1 MNNRWKEKSGITMIA
16 LIIIIIV
23 LTIIAGISIYEGKDL
38 IREAKAQSLETNMY
52 TIRTKSKVF
61 AEDTEARTWQKDN
74 TTDDSEKENIFRE
87 EYKMI
92 KTNVTNEKFLGQLS
106 SDINQN
112 NFTAYEITSET
123 LDKMGLNEIK
133 KDIEDGEKYI
143 VVYDNENY
151 GNIDIIYTKGIT
163 YKENKY
169 YTLSNLETV
178 LGDE

>member
-1 MNNRWKEKSGITMIA
+1 MNSKWKKRSGITMIA
-16 LIIIIIV
+16 LIIMIIV
-23 LTIIAGISIYEGKDL
+23 LIIIAGISIYEGKDL
-38 IREAKAQSLETNMY
+38 IRDAKAQNLETNMY

-74 TTDDSEKENIFRE
+74 TTDNTEKQNIFQE

-92 KTNVTNEKFLGQLS
+92 KTNVTDEIFLGQLS
-106 SDINQN
+106 NEINHD

-123 LDKMGLNEIK
+123 LEKMGLNEIK

-151 GNIDIIYTKGIT
+151 SNIDIIYTKGIT
-163 YKENKY
+163 YKDSKH